1 MIAFDPHDISVR
13 MPDRYTDQMT
23 KRLVDIDDTLLARAR
38 ELLGAETMK
47 ETVNRA
53 LSEVINLERRRM
65 LIDRMS
71 TGDGIELDE
80 KTMRTAWH

>member
-1 MIAFDPHDISVR
+1 

-47 ETVNRA
+47 EAVNRA

-65 LIDRMS
+65 LIDRMT

-80 KTMRTAWH
+80 KTMRAAWR

>member
-1 MIAFDPHDISVR
+1 

-53 LSEVINLERRRM
+53 LSEVINLERRRR
-65 LIDRMS
+65 LIDRM
-71 TGDGIELDE
+71 TTEDGIELDE
-80 KTMRTAWH
+80 KTMRAAWR

>member
-1 MIAFDPHDISVR
+1 

-65 LIDRMS
+65 LIDRMT

-80 KTMRTAWH
+80 KTMRAAWR

>member
-1 MIAFDPHDISVR
+1 
-13 MPDRYTDQMT
+13 MT

-53 LSEVINLERRRM
+53 LSEVINLERRRR
-65 LIDRMS
+65 LIDRM
-71 TGDGIELDE
+71 TADDGIELDE
-80 KTMRTAWH
+80 KTMRAAWR

>member
-1 MIAFDPHDISVR
+1 
-13 MPDRYTDQMT
+13 MT